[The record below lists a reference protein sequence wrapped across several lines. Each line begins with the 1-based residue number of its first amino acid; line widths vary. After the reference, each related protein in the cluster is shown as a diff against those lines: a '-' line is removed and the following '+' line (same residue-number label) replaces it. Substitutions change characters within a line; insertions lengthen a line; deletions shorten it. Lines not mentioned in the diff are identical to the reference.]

1 MRSLQGDQCKSW
13 LSKEKTKG
21 QRIPMESINTRRK
34 ADVHRH
40 VKMASHPESLFNT
53 RPYPTSS
60 NVAAEVNGKIMPIY
74 IYIYIYTH
82 THTYSENNIRHME
95 SRGKKEQNYS
105 YSSEGQYLLF
115 REGLFTIPLLSV
127 KEKLNCIVCNNPQAN
142 SLLDNSDKITDSLSY
157 PSGQV
162 QFHH

>member
-1 MRSLQGDQCKSW
+1 
-13 LSKEKTKG
+13 
-21 QRIPMESINTRRK
+21 
-34 ADVHRH
+34 
-40 VKMASHPESLFNT
+40 
-53 RPYPTSS
+53 
-60 NVAAEVNGKIMPIY
+60 
-74 IYIYIYTH
+74 
-82 THTYSENNIRHME
+82 ME

-127 KEKLNCIVCNNPQAN
+127 KEKLNCTVCNNPQAN

-162 QFHH
+162 RFHH

>member
-1 MRSLQGDQCKSW
+1 
-13 LSKEKTKG
+13 
-21 QRIPMESINTRRK
+21 MESTNTRRK

-40 VKMASHPESLFNT
+40 VEMEFHPEFLFNT
-53 RPYPTSS
+53 RPYPTPS
-60 NVAAEVNGKIMPIY
+60 NVAAEVSGKTMPTY

-82 THTYSENNIRHME
+82 IYIHIHIYIHTHSCSEDNIRHME

-105 YSSEGQYLLF
+105 YSSEEQYLLF
-115 REGLFTIPLLSV
+115 REVLFTIPLLSV
-127 KEKLNCIVCNNPQAN
+127 KEKLNCTVFNNPQAN
-142 SLLDNSDKITDSLSY
+142 SFLDNSGKITDLLSY